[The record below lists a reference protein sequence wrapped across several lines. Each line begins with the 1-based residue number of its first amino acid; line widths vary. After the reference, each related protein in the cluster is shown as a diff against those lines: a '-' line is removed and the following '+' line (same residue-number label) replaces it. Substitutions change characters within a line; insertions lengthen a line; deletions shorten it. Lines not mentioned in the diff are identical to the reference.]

1 MKLTKKQ
8 NEVIILTTE
17 LDLKAKEYKM
27 LCDKFEDIK
36 KNGAANLKVLE
47 DLKSE
52 FLKNQNE
59 IKAINEKLKK
69 LKSE

>member
-8 NEVIILTTE
+8 NEVLILTME

-59 IKAINEKLKK
+59 IKAINEKLKI